1 MCLSFIWKEL
11 IEIERRRDKKGR
23 VLHEGEMQMK
33 DGRYRFK
40 YTSWDG
46 KEKVVYSW
54 RLDRND
60 KAPQGRKQTESLR
73 EMEKRIQADSFD
85 RIVTNGGN
93 ITVLELVQKYVDTR
107 VGVRITTKRGY
118 QTVLN
123 FLAKDPFGK
132 KRIDL
137 VRKSDAKLWLIKLQQ
152 EKGKSYAQIHNI
164 RGVIRPA
171 FKLAMDDDL
180 IRKNPFDFEL
190 VNVLVNDSVRRDALS
205 REDERKLL
213 KFINE
218 DKHYKKYY
226 EGIYILFNTGM
237 RISEF
242 CGLTLSDID
251 FKNHSINVD
260 HQLQKCAHV
269 GSYIEETKTESG
281 RRKIPMTPE
290 VEECFKAII
299 ANRRPPKPEPMIDGK
314 AGFLYFDKDGS
325 VAYSLHWD
333 HYFKHIRD
341 KYNRI
346 YKIQIPFVSPH
357 ICRHTFCS
365 KMAKSG
371 MNPKT
376 LQYLMGHSDISVT
389 LNTYTHVGFEDAQR
403 ELKSLRSL
411 KAI

>member
-180 IRKNPFDFEL
+180 IRNFSHIFSFFDQNP
-190 VNVLVNDSVRRDALS
+190 VLSV
-205 REDERKLL
+205 
-213 KFINE
+213 
-218 DKHYKKYY
+218 
-226 EGIYILFNTGM
+226 
-237 RISEF
+237 
-242 CGLTLSDID
+242 
-251 FKNHSINVD
+251 
-260 HQLQKCAHV
+260 
-269 GSYIEETKTESG
+269 
-281 RRKIPMTPE
+281 
-290 VEECFKAII
+290 
-299 ANRRPPKPEPMIDGK
+299 
-314 AGFLYFDKDGS
+314 
-325 VAYSLHWD
+325 
-333 HYFKHIRD
+333 
-341 KYNRI
+341 
-346 YKIQIPFVSPH
+346 
-357 ICRHTFCS
+357 
-365 KMAKSG
+365 
-371 MNPKT
+371 
-376 LQYLMGHSDISVT
+376 
-389 LNTYTHVGFEDAQR
+389 
-403 ELKSLRSL
+403 
-411 KAI
+411 